1 MDELIPAAS
10 PLPLAHGGFINEIKW
25 KQFDLNIFFTYSLGR
40 HILKIYDDIAIKP
53 NITGDPITLDIRKA
67 STWTG
72 PDSQNSD
79 YPRAIFYKNL
89 GEQYTGR
96 YDCDIEKINM
106 IRLKQLTLGYNLHE
120 RIAQKLG
127 LSGARLFITGENLFM
142 LTNYSGLDP
151 EIVNLTS
158 GLDYLSGY
166 PLPRKL
172 TIGLTVNF

>member
-1 MDELIPAAS
+1 
-10 PLPLAHGGFINEIKW
+10 
-25 KQFDLNIFFTYSLGR
+25 
-40 HILKIYDDIAIKP
+40 
-53 NITGDPITLDIRKA
+53 
-67 STWTG
+67 
-72 PDSQNSD
+72 
-79 YPRAIFYKNL
+79 
-89 GEQYTGR
+89 
-96 YDCDIEKINM
+96 M
-106 IRLKQLTLGYNLHE
+106 IRLKQLTLGDNLHE